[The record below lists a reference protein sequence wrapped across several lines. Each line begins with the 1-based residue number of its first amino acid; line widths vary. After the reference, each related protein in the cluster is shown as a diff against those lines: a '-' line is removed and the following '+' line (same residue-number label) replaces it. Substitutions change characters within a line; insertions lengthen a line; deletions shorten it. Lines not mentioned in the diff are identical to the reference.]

1 MKRNQALA
9 RLREGR
15 PINGAAIVYDSPSMV
30 EQAAL
35 VGLDYLWLDWR
46 WVATY
51 GLLAT
56 AILVLFANVRD
67 ALRR

>member
-1 MKRNQALA
+1 MKKNRALA

-35 VGLDYLWLDWR
+35 ARGHRIGFKVDIR
-46 WVATY
+46 
-51 GLLAT
+51 
-56 AILVLFANVRD
+56 
-67 ALRR
+67 